1 MTTKHQESAT
11 SGEAGGKPGH
21 EPRFDVKSHVA
32 QTLIDAMEKGE
43 TPWQRPWSVNSM
55 KPVNATT
62 SNGYKG
68 INRVLLALATRSGG
82 GSPGAYSDNRWMTYQ
97 QALDKGWQVKGGEKG
112 TMIVKVVEFDRA
124 KDERGS
130 TQGEDANVGSE
141 KPNSERRKSLAL
153 RRYFV
158 FNAEQVEGIPPMQ
171 QATDLAFDPVR
182 KAEAVLTALKEKTGL
197 LIVHGGNKAFY
208 SPKLDEIRI
217 PNQKKF
223 ASIYDYYATA
233 MHEAAHSTLHASRL
247 NRTEALGQRWGD
259 EAYAVEELRAEIASA
274 ILASETGVP
283 MSQDQKHL
291 ENHAAYLRSWI
302 KAIKNDPMAV
312 FSAAKDADLM
322 ANYMLGLE
330 REMTTLAPHKE
341 WLAEHE
347 GAREFATAR

>member
-1 MTTKHQESAT
+1 MASVNQEHAIND
-11 SGEAGGKPGH
+11 AARIKPGH

-32 QTLIDAMEKGE
+32 QTLIEAMEKGE

-55 KPVNATT
+55 KPINATT

-68 INRVLLALATRSGG
+68 INRQLLALATRSNSSGIG
-82 GSPGAYSDNRWMTYQ
+82 PYADNRWMTYQ

-124 KDERGS
+124 KEERGAKEGKGANS
-130 TQGEDANVGSE
+130 GGGEQSA
-141 KPNSERRKSLAL
+141 ERRKSMAL
-153 RRYFV
+153 RHYFV
-158 FNAEQVEGIPPMQ
+158 FNAEQVDGVPPME
-171 QATDLAFDPVR
+171 QATDLAFDSVK

-197 LIVHGGNKAFY
+197 LILHGGNKAFY

-217 PNQKKF
+217 PHQKKF
-223 ASIYDYYATA
+223 ATIYDYYATA

-283 MSQDQKHL
+283 MSQDPKHL

-302 KAIKNDPMAV
+302 KAIKNDPMAI

-322 ANYMLGLE
+322 ANYMLELE
-330 REMTTLAPHKE
+330 RERTALTPHKE

-347 GAREFATAR
+347 NAKEIATVR

>member
-1 MTTKHQESAT
+1 MAE
-11 SGEAGGKPGH
+11 EAGKNKAAEGTRTRDADG
-21 EPRFDVKSHVA
+21 PRFDVKSHVA
-32 QTLIDAMEKGE
+32 QTLIDAMQIGE
-43 TPWQRPWSVNSM
+43 TPWQKPWSSASLR
-55 KPVNATT
+55 PTNAT
-62 SNGYKG
+62 SLMGYRG
-68 INRVLLALATRSGG
+68 VNRILLSLARSGDG
-82 GSPGAYSDNRWMTYQ
+82 GLYGDSRWVTYQ
-97 QALDKGWQVKGGEKG
+97 QAQSKGWQVRGGEKG

-130 TQGEDANVGSE
+130 NEGKGANSADGEQSA
-141 KPNSERRKSLAL
+141 ERRKRMAL
-153 RRYFV
+153 RHYFV
-158 FNAEQVEGIPPMQ
+158 FNAEQVDGVPPME
-171 QATDLAFDPVR
+171 QATDLAFDPVK

-217 PNQKKF
+217 PHQKKF
-223 ASIYDYYATA
+223 ATIYDYYATA

-283 MSQDQKHL
+283 MSQDPKHL

-302 KAIKNDPMAV
+302 KAIKNDPMAI

-330 REMTTLAPHKE
+330 REMTALDPHKD
-341 WLAEHE
+341 WLDEHQLTE
-347 GAREFATAR
+347 QLAAVR